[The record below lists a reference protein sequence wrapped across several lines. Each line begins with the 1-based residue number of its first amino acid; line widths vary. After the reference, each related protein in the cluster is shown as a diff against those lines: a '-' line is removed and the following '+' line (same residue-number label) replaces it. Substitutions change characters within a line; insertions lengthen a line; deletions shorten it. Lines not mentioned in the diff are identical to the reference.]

1 MSKFLGLTP
10 NWVIASFP
18 IVRYVLMFIIAL
30 SAIALIISVL
40 MQENSS
46 SGGTNAVTG
55 VQESYYS
62 QNKGKTKDG
71 ILKRIII
78 AMASTIAVSIVLFF
92 VTVLVYAG

>member
-1 MSKFLGLTP
+1 MIKFLGLIP
-10 NWVIASFP
+10 DWVVVSFP
-18 IVRYVLMFIIAL
+18 IIRYVLMFIIAL

-71 ILKRIII
+71 ILKSVETRFYFLINISLI
-78 AMASTIAVSIVLFF
+78 
-92 VTVLVYAG
+92 